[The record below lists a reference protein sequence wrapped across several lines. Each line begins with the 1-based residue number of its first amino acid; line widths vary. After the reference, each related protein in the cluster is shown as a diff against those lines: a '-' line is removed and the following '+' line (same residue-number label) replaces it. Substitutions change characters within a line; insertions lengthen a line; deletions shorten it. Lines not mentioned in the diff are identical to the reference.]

1 MSVKAFIDTNVFLD
15 WLLED
20 RPEKPMAKLLFAAA
34 SAGYFEACISTQS
47 IIDAAYS
54 AHKNGICFIDFK
66 PKIQS
71 LRSFIKILAIDELD
85 LCWAMEH
92 HTGDL
97 EDDANQRHKADER
110 QRGTRRSSPLT
121 LHTAPCKPSP
131 PPPSSPPCRNN
142 PAKAVFQAAPHP

>member
-1 MSVKAFIDTNVFLD
+1 MSVKAFIDTNVLLD
-15 WLLED
+15 WLLEE
-20 RPEKPMAKLLFAAA
+20 RPEKPVAKLLFSAA

-54 AHKNGICFIDFK
+54 AHKNGIYFIDFK
-66 PKIQS
+66 PKLQS

-97 EDDANQRHKADER
+97 EDDAQWASAYNNVCDYFITRDQKILSFNTSHCPIKAI
-110 QRGTRRSSPLT
+110 SP
-121 LHTAPCKPSP
+121 TAFVT
-131 PPPSSPPCRNN
+131 
-142 PAKAVFQAAPHP
+142 AMQE

>member
-66 PKIQS
+66 PKLQS

-92 HTGDL
+92 HTGDF
-97 EDDANQRHKADER
+97 EDDAQWASAYNNVCDYFI
-110 QRGTRRSSPLT
+110 TRDQKILSFNTSHCPMQAISP
-121 LHTAPCKPSP
+121 TAFVT
-131 PPPSSPPCRNN
+131 
-142 PAKAVFQAAPHP
+142 AMQE